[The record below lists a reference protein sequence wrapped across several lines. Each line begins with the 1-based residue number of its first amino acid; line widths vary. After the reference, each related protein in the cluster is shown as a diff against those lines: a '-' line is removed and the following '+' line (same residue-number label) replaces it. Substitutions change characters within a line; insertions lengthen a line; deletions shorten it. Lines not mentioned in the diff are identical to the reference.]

1 MYILRQN
8 DGHILIESEDIQEV
22 IQDLVVFK
30 LREFDR
36 YNVSIEEKLE
46 YMRYPYM
53 NELYSLYTNADQ
65 YNESNFYLVEN
76 VFNNP
81 LHIAYEEYVK
91 LEVSSN
97 VWIFNLWLSR
107 KENEENNNG

>member
-8 DGHILIESEDIQEV
+8 DGHILVESEDLQEV
-22 IQDLVVFK
+22 IKELAKFK

-46 YMRYPYM
+46 YERYPYM
-53 NELYSLYTNADQ
+53 NELYSLYANASK
-65 YNESNFYLVEN
+65 YNESNFFIVESI
-76 VFNNP
+76 FNNP
-81 LHIAYEEYVK
+81 LHIPFEEYVK

-97 VWIFNLWLSR
+97 V
-107 KENEENNNG
+107 

>member
-8 DGHILIESEDIQEV
+8 DGHILVESEDLQEV
-22 IQDLVVFK
+22 IKELAKFK

-46 YMRYPYM
+46 YERYPYM
-53 NELYSLYTNADQ
+53 NELYSLYANASE
-65 YNESNFYLVEN
+65 YNESNFFIVESI
-76 VFNNP
+76 FNNP
-81 LHIAYEEYVK
+81 LHIPFEEYIK

-97 VWIFNLWLSR
+97 V
-107 KENEENNNG
+107 